1 MWHYLRDPT
10 FGRFHAIPECDR
22 HTETDRQTDGQLQA
36 VTALRRVV
44 KIDHIAPHTKP
55 NYQATS
61 VDSKF
66 YVDQEMSVISTYL
79 NDNAQTPLNGFIVYM
94 LYKQICNKYGEQSNR
109 WSLSLSV
116 CAAPPST
123 VGSVILNSRRRDTV
137 DSKSPSAVEI
147 LF

>member
-1 MWHYLRDPT
+1 
-10 FGRFHAIPECDR
+10 
-22 HTETDRQTDGQLQA
+22 
-36 VTALRRVV
+36 
-44 KIDHIAPHTKP
+44 
-55 NYQATS
+55 
-61 VDSKF
+61 
-66 YVDQEMSVISTYL
+66 MSVISTYL